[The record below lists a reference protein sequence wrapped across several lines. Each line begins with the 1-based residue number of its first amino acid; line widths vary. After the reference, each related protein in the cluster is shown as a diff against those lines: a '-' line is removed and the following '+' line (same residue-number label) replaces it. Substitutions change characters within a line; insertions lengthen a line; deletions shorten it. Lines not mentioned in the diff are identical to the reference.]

1 VGFLARSAESREGS
15 FESAAGSHSRT
26 SHSAKDDKGSAT
38 LFLLWRRRQGHS
50 AGCKTNLMRNIIPFV
65 IVIIITMSTIT
76 VAQSLPVPQPI
87 TDPKQITSKPNAK
100 VDQHSQSLSLE
111 KLYMTRSIA
120 GTAWSPD
127 GKNVVFVSN
136 ISGRNNLWLVSAEGG
151 WPSQLTVSDQ
161 RQSHPAWSPDGKW
174 IAYQS
179 DYDGDEQWDIFL
191 VSPKTGQVV
200 NLTNTREIAE
210 ESPRWSPDG
219 RYLAYTVKPK
229 TSSVYEIDIYDTLLR
244 DNKHLTTGTPKE
256 KVNVSPVWS
265 ADGKYIAYTQEQA
278 KGTDSN
284 IFLADLSTGKSTLL
298 TPHEGERL
306 YRADDFSP
314 DGKHLLITSN
324 ATGYDNVGLLDIAS
338 KKIEWL
344 THDKWEISG
353 STFSPDGRSV
363 TWTANVDGYT
373 DIYLHHLASGK
384 TTSLPLPKGI
394 NTLGGAESAFTRDGS
409 RLLHYHNGPTAPSD
423 VWVYSLNDGIS
434 RQVTKSLMAG
444 IRPEDMVQPFLVH
457 YPSRD
462 GKWTISAFVY
472 VPYNMQRNGQNAAI
486 VYVHGGPT
494 SQTVNSFNRF
504 IQHIVNQ
511 GYMVI
516 APNYRGSTGYGKEF
530 QQANL
535 FDMGG
540 GDLQDVL
547 AAADFI
553 KETGFLDPKKIVVM
567 GASYGGYLSMMSVT
581 KAPDVWAAAVPIV
594 PFVNY
599 FTELENEDPVL
610 REMDLATMGDPVK
623 NKALFEDRSPIFFAD
638 QIKAPLLL
646 LAGGNDPRCPKE
658 EAQQVVDAVKKRGG
672 VAEYK
677 VYENEGHG
685 FSRLENQID
694 AYQRVADFLKARVPP
709 ADCGCSL
716 NP

>member
-1 VGFLARSAESREGS
+1 
-15 FESAAGSHSRT
+15 
-26 SHSAKDDKGSAT
+26 
-38 LFLLWRRRQGHS
+38 
-50 AGCKTNLMRNIIPFV
+50 MRANIPFA
-65 IVIIITMSTIT
+65 IVILMSTFAL
-76 VAQSLPVPQPI
+76 AQSLPVPQAI
-87 TDPKQITSKPNAK
+87 TDPKQITSKPNAR
-100 VDQHSQSLSLE
+100 VDQRAQSLSLE
-111 KLYMTRSIA
+111 KLYMTRSIG
-120 GTAWSPD
+120 GTAWSLD
-127 GKNVVFVSN
+127 GKTIAFVSN
-136 ISGRNNLWLVSAEGG
+136 ISGRNNLWLVPAEGG
-151 WPSQLTVSDQ
+151 WPTQLTISDQ
-161 RQSHPAWSPDGKW
+161 RQSQPAWSPDGKW
-174 IAYQS
+174 IAFQS

-200 NLTNTREIAE
+200 NVTNTREIAE
-210 ESPRWSPDG
+210 ESPTWSRDG
-219 RYLAYTVKPK
+219 RYLAYIVKPK
-229 TSSVYEIDIYDTLLR
+229 TSSVFEIDVYDTLLR
-244 DNKHLTTGTPKE
+244 DTRHLTTGTPKD
-256 KVNVSPVWS
+256 KMNVSPIWS
-265 ADGKYIAYTQEQA
+265 ADGKWIAYTQQQA

-284 IFLADLSTGKSTLL
+284 IFLAEVATGKSTLL
-298 TPHEGERL
+298 TPHAGEQL
-306 YRADDFSP
+306 YTANDFSP
-314 DGKHLLITSN
+314 DGRLLLITSN
-324 ATGYDNVGLLDIAS
+324 AAKGYDNVGLLDIRS
-338 KKIEWL
+338 KKIDWL
-344 THDKWEISG
+344 TQDKWEISG
-353 STFSPDGRSV
+353 GNFSPDGKSV
-363 TWTANVDGYT
+363 TWTANVEGNT
-373 DIYLHHLASGK
+373 DIYLHDLATGK
-384 TTSLPLPKGI
+384 TSVLPLPKGV
-394 NTLGGAESAFTRDGS
+394 NSLGGAESSLTRDGA
-409 RLLHYHNGPTAPSD
+409 RLLYYHNGPNAPSD
-423 VWVYSLNDGIS
+423 VWIYSLADGKS
-434 RQVTKSLMAG
+434 HQVTQSLMAG
-444 IRPEDMVQPFLVH
+444 VRAEDMVEPFLVH

-462 GKWTISAFVY
+462 GKWTISAFLY

-504 IQHIVNQ
+504 IQHMVNQ
-511 GYMVI
+511 GYIVI

-553 KETGFLDPKKIVVM
+553 KQTGFLDPKKIVLM
-567 GASYGGYLSMMSVT
+567 GGSYGGYLTMMGVT
-581 KAPDVWAAAVPIV
+581 KAPDVWAAGVPIV

-599 FTELENEDPVL
+599 FTEIENEDPVL

-623 NKALFEDRSPIFFAD
+623 DKTLFEDRSPIFFVD

-685 FSRLENQID
+685 FSRRENQID

-716 NP
+716 DQ